1 MTTNSRNLYVSFNDN
16 PEKNLKTEMGVDGE
30 EKAIRTIASHR
41 ADWTSPYTV
50 KIFECD
56 LRQMVIL
63 VSWDVFKKTFWRNNI
78 TL

>member
-1 MTTNSRNLYVSFNDN
+1 MFLFTTTRKEF
-16 PEKNLKTEMGVDGE
+16 KNRE
-30 EKAIRTIASHR
+30 EKAIRTVASHR

-63 VSWDVFKKTFWRNNI
+63 SVSKENVMGRFQEN
-78 TL
+78 LLAQ

>member
-1 MTTNSRNLYVSFNDN
+1 MTTNIRHLYVFFNDN
-16 PEKNLKTEMGVDGE
+16 PE

-56 LRQMVIL
+56 
-63 VSWDVFKKTFWRNNI
+63 
-78 TL
+78 

>member
-1 MTTNSRNLYVSFNDN
+1 MTTNSRHVYVSFNDN
-16 PEKNLKTEMGVDGE
+16 PE

-41 ADWTSPYTV
+41 GDWTSPYTV
-50 KIFECD
+50 KIFECV

-63 VSWDVFKKTFWRNNI
+63 SVSKENVMGRFKKTSWRNNI

>member
-1 MTTNSRNLYVSFNDN
+1 
-16 PEKNLKTEMGVDGE
+16 MGVDGE
-30 EKAIRTIASHR
+30 DKAIPTIASHR

-50 KIFECD
+50 KIFESV

-63 VSWDVFKKTFWRNNI
+63 MSWDVFKNTSWRNNI